1 MATGE
6 YALASWADIAAEFG
20 YLADE
25 QAKVERLIDIA
36 TARMEMEA
44 KHKILARDFTA
55 VIVDGSGRD
64 ILILPQYPVNS
75 VASLYIDSSR
85 VFDTATLIA
94 PTEYKIDRDSG
105 MIRLYSGTF
114 PVGYGVINITYNAGY
129 NDEHEYYPAIVD
141 ACQVYVD
148 AMKKYHAGGIG
159 KKTETNVDGMS
170 VSYEQ
175 NIPWATYAVLEM
187 IKRRGQ

>member
-6 YALASWADIAAEFG
+6 YALASWADISAEFG

-55 VIVDGSGRD
+55 AIVDGPGRD
-64 ILILPQYPVNS
+64 TLLMPQFPVNS
-75 VASLYIDSSR
+75 VSSLNVDSSR
-85 VFDTATLIA
+85 VFDAATLIES
-94 PTEYKIDRDSG
+94 TEYMIDRDAG

-114 PVGYGVINITYNAGY
+114 PSGYGVIKLTYNAGY
-129 NDEHEYYPAIVD
+129 NDEHEYYTAIVG
-141 ACQVYVD
+141 ACKELVHT
-148 AMKKYHAGGIG
+148 MKTRWAGSIG
-159 KKTETNVDGMS
+159 KRTETNADGMS
-170 VSYEQ
+170 VGYEQ
-175 NIPWATYAVLEM
+175 DLPMSVNAVLEM
-187 IKRRGQ
+187 IKRRDR